1 MSLDSRLFVH
11 EKDLSSLEALK
22 AIPGFTSFVKSFMK
36 NWNEKQ
42 FRIQN
47 MSSRLRISK
56 EQLPKYYAML
66 EDVCEKMEID
76 VPEIYL
82 ELNVVPN
89 AYTYGDDK
97 PFIVVTSGLIETI
110 PDELIPSVLAHEC
123 GHIVCHH
130 TLYTTMGS
138 LILNGMASMIPA
150 ALRGLVTL
158 PLQMAFAYWMRCS
171 EFSADRAAMIYDG
184 GSEHMI
190 EVCMRLAG
198 YGKFIEDKADP
209 DVFIKQAEE
218 YREFVND
225 SKKNQ
230 TMEFLL
236 LAGQTHPLTAVRA
249 YECREWSGSDA
260 YHQIMTYWT
269 EHREGRDH
277 SQIPLF
283 ETVQSY
289 VGKNAQAAEKELRDL
304 GFRNI
309 KTETTSEKGK
319 NTGRDDITDMRINGL
334 NETEGCTWFDA
345 GTPVQITYY
354 EPFVSVQDRIMHPDE
369 AQLPGINDFFAGKN
383 CSEVYQ
389 MFIDAGFTN
398 VIIEKSDKKGIFAK
412 QGSVV
417 NVTVDQRTRYD
428 LGEWVSRNAQIV
440 IYYVR

>member
-1 MSLDSRLFVH
+1 MSLDSRLFIH

-36 NWNEKQ
+36 DWNEKQ

-76 VPEIYL
+76 VPEMYL

-138 LILNGMASMIPA
+138 LILNGMATMVPA
-150 ALRGLVTL
+150 ALRGLITL

-184 GSEHMI
+184 SSDHMI

-198 YGKFIEDKADP
+198 YGKFIDDKADP
-209 DVFIKQAEE
+209 EVFIRQAEE
-218 YREFVND
+218 YRGFVKD
-225 SKKNQ
+225 SKRNQ
-230 TMEFLL
+230 TLEFLL

-249 YECREWSGSDA
+249 YECREWAGSDA
-260 YHQIMTYWT
+260 YRQIMTYWN
-269 EHREGRDH
+269 EHKEGRPY
-277 SQIPLF
+277 SEIPLF

-289 VGKNAQAAEKELRDL
+289 VGKNAEAVEKELRDL
-304 GFRNI
+304 GFTNI
-309 KTETTSEKGK
+309 SSQTTAEKGK
-319 NTGRDDITDMRINGL
+319 NTVRSGITDIRINGL
-334 NETEGCTWFDA
+334 NETESCAWFDA

-354 EPFVSVQDRIMHPDE
+354 EPFVSMEDRIMHPDE
-369 AQLPGINDFFAGKN
+369 VQIPGISDFFAGKN

-389 MFIDAGFTN
+389 MFIDAGFVN
-398 VIIEKSDKKGIFAK
+398 VIIEKSEKKGIFAK

-417 NVTVDQRTRYD
+417 SVTVDQRTRYD
-428 LGEWVSRNAQIV
+428 LGEWVSRDAHVV